1 MDCMSTQTDFA
12 AMIKNYQEGCSKWDP
27 QSEPIYL
34 VLWFGAAILRGRYPR
49 YPTHRLV
56 LPKWPKP

>member
-27 QSEPIYL
+27 RSEPIYL
-34 VLWFGAAILRGRYPR
+34 VL
-49 YPTHRLV
+49 
-56 LPKWPKP
+56 